1 MAWINVSGLTIDVF
15 FVLMEERFL
24 NLLRVFKTHFVSYF
38 LNEKK
43 LREVHSVLQIQIL
56 VTCVLQI
63 TWWTMNK
70 IATRASK

>member
-15 FVLMEERFL
+15 LVLMEERFL

-63 TWWTMNK
+63 TWLT
-70 IATRASK
+70 SGGQ